1 MKFKTLLILIFINS
15 PFVFSQNI
23 EILLGNKRFF
33 TDVQSFEHLDKSK
46 KVSLFS
52 RTRAT
57 VNYENNTNF
66 FLGEYLSYTTKS
78 GFGLTV
84 Q

>member
-1 MKFKTLLILIFINS
+1 MYSLKILKFFWVTNA
-15 PFVFSQNI
+15 
-23 EILLGNKRFF
+23 FF

-57 VNYENNTNF
+57 VDYENNTNF